1 MPPIPIWPSLLARED
16 ARLLGG
22 LGRSNPIWGEL
33 VDDFTREYQNVVV
46 YADTDQETGI
56 HEGAV
61 RLLANGWVELP
72 TRRLLSPDAVHHI
85 DTQSG

>member
-1 MPPIPIWPSLLARED
+1 MVVSSE
-16 ARLLGG
+16 
-22 LGRSNPIWGEL
+22 PIWGEL
-33 VDDFTREYQNVVV
+33 VEDFTREYQNAVV
-46 YADTDQETGI
+46 YADTDQETVL

-72 TRRLLSPDAVHHI
+72 TGRLLSPDAVHHI